1 MPTRPTLPPLP
12 RLSDVPAPVLALVGA
27 GDAAVE
33 LAREL
38 PAKIA
43 SVDKSALD
51 LREIDL
57 TTLDPRKHDLSQLDP
72 RRIDPAA
79 VTATTLLWAA
89 KATDQY
95 TALVTRGEGVVA
107 KMRAAEDAAE
117 AEAEA
122 EASVAQPPAA
132 KADAPK
138 TTRARK
144 PASPKAD
151 DSTEPT
157 A

>member
-12 RLSDVPAPVLALVGA
+12 ELSDVPAPVLALVGA

-51 LREIDL
+51 VREIDL

-107 KMRAAEDAAE
+107 KMRAAEAE
-117 AEAEA
+117 AEAET
-122 EASVAQPPAA
+122 EAPVAQPPAA
-132 KADAPK
+132 KAEAPK

-144 PASPKAD
+144 PAAPKAD

>member
-12 RLSDVPAPVLALVGA
+12 ELSDVPAPVLALVGA

-43 SVDKSALD
+43 SVDKSTLD

-107 KMRAAEDAAE
+107 KMRAAEEAE
-117 AEAEA
+117 LEAEA

-138 TTRARK
+138 PARARK
-144 PASPKAD
+144 SAAPKAD
-151 DSTEPT
+151 GSSEPT

>member
-12 RLSDVPAPVLALVGA
+12 ELSDVPAPVLALVGA

-57 TTLDPRKHDLSQLDP
+57 TTLDPRKHDLTQLDP

-117 AEAEA
+117 VEAEVP
-122 EASVAQPPAA
+122 VAQPPAA
-132 KADAPK
+132 KVDAPK
-138 TTRARK
+138 STRARK
-144 PASPKAD
+144 PAAPKAD
-151 DSTEPT
+151 GSTEPT
-157 A
+157 V